1 MVRRAGNWKAE
12 EQSGMELHDEFL
24 ELCALAGTG
33 ELSKEE
39 QRRLAEHLA
48 VCAEC
53 RQASREFAAVVEI
66 GVPLLASE
74 FARPWG
80 TAAVRDNQ
88 ETLDGMPAAVTLEVR
103 EPETATSRT
112 SVTSREGS
120 ARRAERNPHRQSYFH
135 SRLAWLPFAAG
146 ILLTL
151 ALGIYAYRLSVDR
164 RLQAARVTTIAA
176 DSRVAGLEEQISDA
190 GHEREQLEAQ
200 LHERGQAISDL
211 RRQVTEESA
220 ALKAVRTAQ
229 SSLEESVRSNQ
240 TARQQAAE
248 ETAELGQKLAAA
260 QSSLENAKSELAT
273 ASQQRVQDQ
282 VRVAGLESE
291 IGELTG
297 QLQGRDRTIERQEA
311 VLAHD
316 GDIRELMGARDL
328 YIAEVYDVGRDGKTE
343 KPFGRVFY
351 TKGKSLVFYAYDL
364 DQQAMEKK
372 AAAFQAWGRRGP
384 DQEQALNLGIFYQD
398 NSAKKRWVLK
408 FDNPK
413 ELAEIDAVFVT
424 EEPKGGSPRPS
435 GKPLLFTYLKINAN
449 HP

>member
-1 MVRRAGNWKAE
+1 
-12 EQSGMELHDEFL
+12 MEPHEEFL
-24 ELCALAGTG
+24 ELCALATTG

-53 RQASREFAAVVEI
+53 RQANQEFAAVVDT
-66 GVPLLASE
+66 GVPLLVPELAE
-74 FARPWG
+74 RWR
-80 TAAVRDNQ
+80 TAAVHDNR
-88 ETLDGMPAAVTLEVR
+88 EALDGIPVLVTSEVR
-103 EPETATSRT
+103 EPETDTCRT
-112 SVTSREGS
+112 RVTSREGS
-120 ARRAERNPHRQSYFH
+120 AVHGERNAHRQSYFH

-146 ILLTL
+146 ILLTI
-151 ALGIYAYRLSVDR
+151 ALGTYAYRLSVDR
-164 RLQAARVTTIAA
+164 RLQATRIATIAA
-176 DSRVAGLEEQISDA
+176 DSKVAALEEQISDA

-200 LHERGQAISDL
+200 LHERDQAISDL
-211 RRQVTEESA
+211 RRQVTRQSA
-220 ALKAVRTAQ
+220 SLDAMKTAQ
-229 SSLEESVRSNQ
+229 TSLEESVSSNQ
-240 TARQQAAE
+240 SARQQAAE
-248 ETAELGQKLAAA
+248 EKAELGQKLAVA
-260 QSSLENAKSELAT
+260 QSSLESVKSELARV
-273 ASQQRVQDQ
+273 SQQGVQDQ
-282 VRVAGLESE
+282 VQVAGLESE

-297 QLQGRDRTIERQEA
+297 QLQGREQTIERQEA

-328 YIAEVYDVGRDGKTE
+328 YIAEVYDVGRDGKTA

-364 DQQAMEKK
+364 GQQAIQKQ

-384 DQEQALNLGIFYQD
+384 DQEEALNLGIFYQD
-398 NSAKKRWVLK
+398 NVAKKRWVLK